1 MPDYEFVCQ
10 ECGRTFKG
18 LTSHIG
24 DEMCP
29 ACGSIDIE
37 LVSAPPRESASAD
50 ERPDASD
57 NRPDPAAGA

>member
-10 ECGRTFKG
+10 ECGRTFRG

-29 ACGSIDIE
+29 ACGGFDIE
-37 LVSAPPRESASAD
+37 LVPAPSRESAQAD
-50 ERPDASD
+50 DRQGTRDTES
-57 NRPDPAAGA
+57 